1 MSLFARVIS
10 RRSAG
15 APSLLLARSSSG
27 ALKQRTC
34 PLLIAKER
42 VFSTTVESDLGEILD
57 EEIENERENAITSTV
72 QSLIENFSKQGK
84 SIRHESG
91 SGRVEIA
98 LEHATIS
105 FDCRDVVSDE
115 DVDEGALDQNPSS
128 VEFDVNINKG
138 GARLIFECLATE
150 DNGVTIESVSYYG
163 EKQDDSVP
171 DIYDGPKFN
180 ELDPRLQ
187 AAFYT
192 YLDNIGIT
200 LELSTFINNF
210 ATQKEALEYLTWL
223 ENVRSFVIS
232 K

>member
-1 MSLFARVIS
+1 
-10 RRSAG
+10 
-15 APSLLLARSSSG
+15 
-27 ALKQRTC
+27 
-34 PLLIAKER
+34 LIAKER
-42 VFSTTVESDLGEILD
+42 VFSTTVPTVEEMTVPTVEEILDEVLD
-57 EEIENERENAITSTV
+57 EEIEREREFELQKTF

-105 FDCRDVVSDE
+105 FDSRDLVLND
-115 DVDEGALDQNPSS
+115 DVDIADIDQNPST

-138 GARLIFECLATE
+138 GARLIFECLATM
-150 DNGVTIESVSYYG
+150 DNGITIESVSYYG

-171 DIYDGPKFN
+171 DIHDGPKFN

-200 LELSTFINNF
+200 LELSTFINDF
-210 ATQKEALEYLTWL
+210 AEQKEALEYLTWL